1 MPAYWKLSLSYSR
14 AALPPDFIRCLYQTM
29 LDGDFA
35 YGGVLAWYCPG
46 DLELEEVIRWNQ
58 ERLDRDFVL
67 GFKEH
72 VANDYRQIIAKHP
85 RFRECR
91 VIIRHGAHCVGVIV
105 TESDLCK
112 GALQQGGI
120 HREQIE
126 PLKQLALT
134 LWHKGWFTSVQTYG
148 EYGKATTYDGL
159 KTGHG
164 PSILPFAIVDSV
176 CYAACSWTFGRGP
189 DLRISRLGKGGFL
202 IENEDLVS

>member
-1 MPAYWKLSLSYSR
+1 MPAYCKLSLSYDR
-14 AALPPDFIRCLYQTM
+14 AALPPDFIRCLYQTV

-46 DLELEEVIRWNQ
+46 DVELEEVIRWNQ

-72 VANDYRQIIAKHP
+72 VANDYRQVIAKHP

-91 VIIRHGAHCVGVIV
+91 VIIRHGTHCVGVIV
-105 TESDLCK
+105 PESDLCI
-112 GALQQGGI
+112 GALERGGI
-120 HREQIE
+120 RREQVE

-134 LWHKGWFTSVQTYG
+134 LWSRGWFTSVQTYG
-148 EYGKATTYDGL
+148 ELGQATPYDELKNGL
-159 KTGHG
+159 G
-164 PSILPFAIVDSV
+164 PSMLPFAILDS
-176 CYAACSWTFGRGP
+176 ACFTAFSRTFEDDR
-189 DLRISRLGKGGFL
+189 DLRISRLGSGGFL